1 MANPAFS
8 NSPAFSA
15 KAAQKLA
22 ARENAAPAVPTP
34 GQLQDH
40 FSLPEATPDQME
52 RMTYQDTIFKTLAG
66 FAVLLVGAAIGW
78 IFPALAIVGA
88 LAGLV
93 LALVNIFKKKPSPPL
108 ILAYAFA
115 EGLLVGGVSMFFSQF
130 NSGIV
135 PMALLGTLGVV
146 AVTLALFANGKVRVS
161 KRATQVFLVAIVGYA
176 AFSLV
181 NLVLMATGVLDG
193 FSATGGGLRDFEIP
207 IFGGIPLGIPLGILV
222 VLLAAYSLVM
232 DFDQIKRGVETGQPR
247 IYGWTAAF
255 GIIVTVVWLY
265 LEILRLLSYFLPRN

>member
-52 RMTYQDTIFKTLAG
+52 RMTYQDTIFKTLGG
-66 FAVLLVGAAIGW
+66 FAVLLVGAAVGW
-78 IFPALAIVGA
+78 VFPVLAIVGA
-88 LAGLV
+88 IAGLV

-115 EGLLVGGVSMFFSQF
+115 EGLLVGGVSMFFSLMWD
-130 NSGIV
+130 GIV

-146 AVTLALFANGKVRVS
+146 GVTLALFANGKVRTS
-161 KRATQVFLVAIVGYA
+161 RRATKIFLVAIVGYA

-181 NLVLMATGVLDG
+181 NIVLMATGVVQG
-193 FSATGGGLRDFEIP
+193 FGGLRDFEI
-207 IFGGIPLGIPLGILV
+207 FGIPLGIPLGILV

-232 DFDQIKRGVETGQPR
+232 DFEQVKRGVETGAPR

-255 GIIVTVVWLY
+255 GIMVTVVWLY